1 MILLSA
7 QGDSFFQFIVV
18 LFIFMAVL
26 VLTYYTTK
34 WMAGFQKEHQR
45 GTNLSVIETVRVGNN
60 KYVEI
65 VQAGIDHYII
75 IGIGK
80 DEIVYL
86 GELDSELVKNPEGE
100 YSFQGNGK
108 FQEILKKFTNLPNKK
123 D

>member
-7 QGDSFFQFIVV
+7 QGDSFFQFVVV
-18 LFIFMAVL
+18 LFIFVAVL
-26 VLTYYTTK
+26 ILTYYTTK

-45 GTNLSVIETVRVGNN
+45 GTNLAVIETVRVGNN

-80 DEIVYL
+80 DEIVFL
-86 GELDSELVKNPEGE
+86 GELDSESVLTPEGE
-100 YSFQGNGK
+100 TNFKNSGK
-108 FQEILKKFTNLPNKK
+108 FQDLLNKFTNLPNKK